1 MQFVG
6 IDLQHERR
14 LRWVHESDLV
24 DCCDLAAMKLGN
36 LRNGL
41 PRNDPINDRLRCRT
55 RYLQNRA

>member
-24 DCCDLAAMKLGN
+24 DCCDLAGMKLGDR
-36 LRNGL
+36 RNSL
-41 PRNDPINDRLRCRT
+41 FRT
-55 RYLQNRA
+55 A